1 MVDTAAEASAAGI
14 TDFGALSIANLNKK
28 WNDFLSDFDAR
39 KDLVEAEVVRQEHNE
54 DLRLKFT
61 EAAKALKQFNTE
73 NFVFVNAQGTEE
85 LESDLA
91 ALQAR
96 KPSIFAGSDSLAQVE
111 NFHTQ
116 LEAAGVSNN
125 PHTDLTFA
133 VLRLEFEQLLKATAA
148 KEALLQK
155 EILKKK
161 NSSVSAEQ
169 LAEFREVF
177 EHFDKDKSGALRR
190 LEFKSCLQ
198 SLGENPS
205 DAEVDSLI
213 AQIGTDG
220 TVNFEAFTQLM
231 VKRSSDSDTRDQIL
245 EAFKTLAGD
254 KQFITQDDLKRALP
268 LEKVEY
274 LV

>member
-1 MVDTAAEASAAGI
+1 
-14 TDFGALSIANLNKK
+14 LL
-28 WNDFLSDFDAR
+28 
-39 KDLVEAEVVRQEHNE
+39 
-54 DLRLKFT
+54 
-61 EAAKALKQFNTE
+61 AK
-73 NFVFVNAQGTEE
+73 
-85 LESDLA
+85 
-91 ALQAR
+91 
-96 KPSIFAGSDSLAQVE
+96 VE

-133 VLRLEFEQLLKATAA
+133 VLRLEFEQLLKATSA

-177 EHFDKDKSGALRR
+177 EHFDKDKSGVLRR

-213 AQIGTDG
+213 AQIGSDG
-220 TVNFEAFTQLM
+220 TVNFEAFTELM

-268 LEKVEY
+268 AEKVEY
-274 LV
+274 LVKNMPLYKETAGQFDYTAWANLSFGK